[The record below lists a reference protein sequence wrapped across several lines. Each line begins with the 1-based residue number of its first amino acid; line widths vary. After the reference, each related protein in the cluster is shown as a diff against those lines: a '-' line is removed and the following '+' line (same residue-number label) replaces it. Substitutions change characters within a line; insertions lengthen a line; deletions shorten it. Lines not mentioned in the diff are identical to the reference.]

1 LDRPIVLLSKN
12 RATENFTVV
21 KRLAADA
28 IDLEDGQFRLLEEAD
43 FGYSGGN
50 LRRGSFPG
58 LYLSNGNT
66 EDTRNLL
73 DEDVFDR
80 NTTTDFGDTALGEL
94 FYARECNCFEPEH
107 EAVYC
112 PFATDLCQAPSR
124 SSSIQIPGC
133 MTQPKGRERS
143 INMFQ
148 GLVVGYVVL
157 FACVFGAGVG
167 RNSIDYM
174 LSCCIPGWNRFVVTR
189 MLRLNPDRARVF
201 IRNNVRRRRMLE
213 RTADRDEAQMED
225 APVATAMVQEAKEE
239 EPTSLAL
246 RTKLYKGG
254 LHRRR
259 GSLRSTKDEESSVR
273 RMSEHGE
280 DDGEDDDD
288 ENCTI
293 CFAPLLDGD
302 RVGAIPCD
310 HIFHAECLKMW
321 LQRRNV
327 CPLCQT
333 KDVAIPRFEIVD
345 HASST
350 DLEES
355 SSLHAEGDTPPP
367 NGEREEDSL
376 SET

>member
-1 LDRPIVLLSKN
+1 
-12 RATENFTVV
+12 
-21 KRLAADA
+21 
-28 IDLEDGQFRLLEEAD
+28 
-43 FGYSGGN
+43 
-50 LRRGSFPG
+50 
-58 LYLSNGNT
+58 
-66 EDTRNLL
+66 
-73 DEDVFDR
+73 
-80 NTTTDFGDTALGEL
+80 
-94 FYARECNCFEPEH
+94 
-107 EAVYC
+107 
-112 PFATDLCQAPSR
+112 
-124 SSSIQIPGC
+124 
-133 MTQPKGRERS
+133 
-143 INMFQ
+143 MFQ

-167 RNSIDYM
+167 RSSIDYM

-225 APVATAMVQEAKEE
+225 ATVATAMVQEAKEE

-273 RMSEHGE
+273 CMSFSESHSSEHGE
-280 DDGEDDDD
+280 ADEED

-321 LQRRNV
+321 LKRRNV

-333 KDVAIPRFEIVD
+333 KDVATPRFDKVD
-345 HASST
+345 HPSST

-355 SSLHAEGDTPPP
+355 SSLPAEGDTPPP
-367 NGEREEDSL
+367 SGER
-376 SET
+376 